1 MVVRRPTLKMGLPSR
16 HIPENNNQPEMDNNN
31 HHVNEERRS
40 YNDDTVRSQPSSS
53 RKVSLSHKLPSRN
66 PQVRLRQE
74 QPSKPSPARVAAN
87 FNNVSYDDA
96 RLENETRNNPQ
107 PRKASAPTVQSVER
121 SYVEEKANV
130 NDVAYKD
137 AVSDES
143 PKEIVEDTSMSSII
157 DNSRLPDSAKNFLN
171 NAIPDNVK
179 SKIDNFIGGD
189 NNSDNNND
197 GNNGNKKNGKKKKIP
212 TRLIIIIVSIIL
224 IVLFGV
230 PIIISG
236 VTALTG
242 SVSGGVNKVASSQQ
256 SNAPATAEDIV
267 PIPRGLIG
275 SDGFTAFNK
284 VNAAGFNAIIK
295 DTNDEYV
302 EKDNQKKMKYRV
314 KSVFPDKTAAKGS
327 QVVITVVPGAKSAND
342 LVKKGQPL
350 KDVYNALVNDG
361 FAKKYIKFLNADDV
375 AINVDSPDKDDYVLS
390 DITDDDIPTFTFDSK
405 KNADEKLKIQQELN
419 DKVKKASKAIRDG
432 RDADTSS
439 DIRCD
444 SSLLGQKGVE
454 NDGSVWQC
462 KKSDDKDYPV
472 WTKLQQKNPNNNNG

>member
-16 HIPENNNQPEMDNNN
+16 RIPENNNQPEMDNNN
-31 HHVNEERRS
+31 RHANEERS
-40 YNDDTVRSQPSSS
+40 YDNTVRAQSP
-53 RKVSLSHKLPSRN
+53 RKVSLNHKLPSRN
-66 PQVRLRQE
+66 AQVRLRQE

-87 FNNVSYDDA
+87 FSNVSYNDA
-96 RLENETRNNPQ
+96 QLENETLNNYSQ
-107 PRKASAPTVQSVER
+107 PRKASNPPTVQSVER
-121 SYVEEKANV
+121 SYVEERANV

-137 AVSDES
+137 TVEEL
-143 PKEIVEDTSMSSII
+143 PKETVEDTSMSSII

-171 NAIPDNVK
+171 NAIPENVK

-189 NNSDNNND
+189 NSSDDDKSDN
-197 GNNGNKKNGKKKKIP
+197 GKKKNKKKIP
-212 TRLIIIIVSIIL
+212 TKLIIIIVSIIL

-230 PIIISG
+230 PVIISG

-242 SVSGGVNKVASSQQ
+242 GISGGANKAASSQQ

-275 SDGFTAFNK
+275 SDGFVAFDK

-302 EKDNQKKMKYRV
+302 EKDNKKKMKYRV

-327 QVVITVVPGAKSAND
+327 QVVITVVPGAKNAND

-405 KNADEKLKIQQELN
+405 KNADEKLKVQQELN